1 VKTLV
6 LGLGNPILTDD
17 GVGVRV
23 AEAIQAALGRVREA
37 HAWGVGPRCEPLP
50 DAPAVVLAPGA
61 EVEVMEVS
69 VGGLTLMETMI
80 GYERVILIDA
90 FDFGNV
96 QPGEV
101 QRMTLADLRSISP
114 TQHSA
119 SPHDASLATAFA
131 LGQQMGLALPAVDQV
146 IIYAVGVENVFDF
159 SDEPTPAVAAV
170 IPAVTAAVLAEL
182 QGAS

>member
-1 VKTLV
+1 MKTLV

-23 AEAIQAALGRVREA
+23 AEAIQVALGRVREA
-37 HAWGVGPRCEPLP
+37 HTWGVGPRCELP
-50 DAPAVVLAPGA
+50 ANPPALVLPAGDD
-61 EVEVMEVS
+61 VDVLEVS
-69 VGGLTLMETMI
+69 VGGLTLMEAMI

-90 FDFGNV
+90 FDAEGV
-96 QPGEV
+96 QPGDV
-101 QRMTLADLRSISP
+101 QRMTLADLRGISP

-119 SPHDASLATAFA
+119 SPHDASLPTAFA
-131 LGQQMGLALPAVDQV
+131 LGQQMGLALPAASNV
-146 IIYAVGVENVFDF
+146 IIYAVGVANIIDF

-182 QGAS
+182 QGE